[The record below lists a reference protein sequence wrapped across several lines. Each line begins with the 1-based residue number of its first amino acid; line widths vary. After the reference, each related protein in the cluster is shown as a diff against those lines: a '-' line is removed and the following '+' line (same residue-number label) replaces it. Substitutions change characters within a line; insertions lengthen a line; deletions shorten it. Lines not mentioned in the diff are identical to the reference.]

1 MKIPT
6 LFPGPSKEKLSDA
19 KVRLIAEI
27 EANAKE
33 TKSWTGR
40 GQFSDAVMAAMEAVP
55 RHQFVDPRDVVAAYV
70 NRPLSIGH
78 GQTISQPYIV
88 ALMSDL
94 LDLEATD
101 KVLEIGTGCG
111 YQAAVLAQL
120 GTRVFTI
127 ETVEALAHAAHK
139 RLAGLGYD
147 NIEIRTGDGFRGWP
161 EQAPFDAIIVTAAP
175 ERIPE
180 TLVEQL
186 KPGGRMVIPIGKAH
200 ETQFLV
206 RLTKDEDGNVTE
218 HALLPVAFVPM
229 VEKVE
234 NRN

>member
-1 MKIPT
+1 MKIPK
-6 LFPGPSKEKLSDA
+6 LFPGPGKEKLSDA
-19 KVRLIAEI
+19 RDRLMAEI

-40 GQFSDAVMAAMEAVP
+40 GEFSDAVMAAMEAVP

-70 NRPLSIGH
+70 NRPLPIGH

-94 LDLEATD
+94 LDLKAAD

-111 YQAAVLAQL
+111 YQAAVLAEL
-120 GTRVFTI
+120 AARVFTM
-127 ETVEALAHAAHK
+127 ETVGALATAAHK
-139 RLAGLGYD
+139 RLAGLGYGA
-147 NIEIRTGDGFRGWP
+147 IEIRTGDGFAGWP
-161 EQAPFDAIIVTAAP
+161 EQAPFDAVIVTAAP

-186 KPGGRMVIPIGKAH
+186 KPGGCMVVPIGKAH
-200 ETQFLV
+200 ETQFLM
-206 RLTKDEDGNVTE
+206 RLVKDEDGNVAE

-229 VEKVE
+229 VER
-234 NRN
+234 RN